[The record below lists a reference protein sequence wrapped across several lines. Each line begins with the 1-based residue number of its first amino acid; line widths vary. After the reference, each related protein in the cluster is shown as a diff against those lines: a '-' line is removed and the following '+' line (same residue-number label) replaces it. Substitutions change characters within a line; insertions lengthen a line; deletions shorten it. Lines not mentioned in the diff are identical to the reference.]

1 MQQKLTD
8 PLLFVTSYR
17 ERKFISKME
26 ISSSFAIL
34 SWLMLLIRT
43 LLNINC
49 DINQAKITCL

>member
-17 ERKFISKME
+17 ERKFFSKME
-26 ISSSFAIL
+26 ISSSFAVL

-49 DINQAKITCL
+49 NINPAKITCL